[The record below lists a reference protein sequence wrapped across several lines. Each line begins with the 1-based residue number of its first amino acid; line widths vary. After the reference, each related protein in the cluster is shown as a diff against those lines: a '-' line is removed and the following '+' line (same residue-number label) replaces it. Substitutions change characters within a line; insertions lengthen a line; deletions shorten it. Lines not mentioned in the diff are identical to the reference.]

1 MPANGKLTTERMK
14 DRMKKNLKIWPA
26 LLLAAGLLAVTAAA
40 EPVKAQNEDEFMNA
54 IGNNCDEVILENS
67 ISLSDSIV
75 IDYDTVLNLN
85 GNTLA
90 IMNLDICGGAAVTIR
105 NGTISGLKN
114 CSVNI
119 YGSSDAN
126 KPTTVTVEE
135 NSRIN
140 TGSGI
145 RILGVKTEN
154 GEEGTNG
161 SCDVELRGEVMTKR
175 SPCVL
180 VSDKLREAADVTVKI
195 NGAELQS
202 GKETSVKINGC
213 AQVLIDGADI
223 TGTTGI
229 VIRAGVVRI
238 TNSSIKGTGDAIE
251 PAASKDGNT
260 GDGILLE
267 SNAGYPGGMK
277 LQLGEGNTIS
287 STNGYALQCIETG
300 DNPNIRVSKIT
311 VTGGTF
317 SGGSGAVK
325 LSEGIK
331 AAAASPTWK
340 ILSVKGGTFTSSRDE
355 IEPFLAPGRV
365 IDESGTVVSR
375 SITVIPYEAKTEF
388 LSGAGQTV
396 AAGAAA
402 SFRIDLPLADLKA
415 VAVDGIP
422 LDSSRYRAWEGSTC
436 IELTGGLTKTLTE
449 GLHILSVHFDGATVE
464 TTFTVSNMSIQ
475 NPKTGAVDAGG
486 AAVAVAAASLLGAA
500 VLLRKKTGRD

>member
-1 MPANGKLTTERMK
+1 
-14 DRMKKNLKIWPA
+14 MKKNLKIWPA
-26 LLLAAGLLAVTAAA
+26 LLLAAWLLAVTAAA
-40 EPVKAQNEDEFMNA
+40 EPMKVQNEDEFLKA
-54 IGNNCDEVILENS
+54 IDNLCDEVILENT
-67 ISLSDSIV
+67 ILLSGPIV
-75 IDYDTVLNLN
+75 IDHDMVLNLN
-85 GNTLA
+85 GYMLT
-90 IMNLDICGGAAVTIR
+90 IQNLDICGGAAVTIR
-105 NGTISGLKN
+105 NGTIRGLKT
-114 CSVNI
+114 CTVNI
-119 YGSSDAN
+119 YGSSDPN
-126 KPTTVTVEE
+126 KPTTVTAEE
-135 NSRIN
+135 DSLIN
-140 TGSGI
+140 IGGGI
-145 RILGVKTEN
+145 RILGEKTEN

-161 SCDVELRGEVMTKR
+161 SCYVELRGEVMTKR

-180 VSDKLREAADVTVKI
+180 VSDKLREGADVTVKI

-223 TGTTGI
+223 TGATGI
-229 VIRAGVVRI
+229 VMRAGEVSIANSHI
-238 TNSSIKGTGDAIE
+238 TGNGNTGDAILLE
-251 PAASKDGNT
+251 FNT
-260 GDGILLE
+260 GF
-267 SNAGYPGGMK
+267 PGGMK

-287 STNGYALQCIETG
+287 STKGYALRCLGTG

-331 AAAASPTWK
+331 AAAASPTGK
-340 ILSVKGGTFTSSRDE
+340 VLSVKGGTFTSSQDK
-355 IEPFLAPGRV
+355 IELFLERGRV
-365 IDESGTVVSR
+365 IDETGTVVSR
-375 SITVIPYEAKTEF
+375 SITVIPYEAETEF

-436 IELTGGLTKTLTE
+436 IELLGSFTRTLSE
-449 GLHILSVHFDGATVE
+449 GLHTLSVHFDGATAE
-464 TTFTVSNMSIQ
+464 TTFTVSNTSIQ
-475 NPKTGAVDAGG
+475 NPKTGAVGARDTAMVV
-486 AAVAVAAASLLGAA
+486 AAVSVLGAA

>member
-1 MPANGKLTTERMK
+1 
-14 DRMKKNLKIWPA
+14 MKKNLKLWPA
-26 LLLAAGLLAVTAAA
+26 LLLAAWLLAVTAAA
-40 EPVKAQNEDEFMNA
+40 EPVKVKNEDEFLKA
-54 IGNNCDEVILENS
+54 IGNLCDEVILENT
-67 ISLSDSIV
+67 IPLSGPIV
-75 IDYDTVLNLN
+75 IDYDMVLNLN
-85 GNTLA
+85 GYMLT
-90 IMNLDICGGAAVTIR
+90 IQNLDICGGAAVTIR

-114 CSVNI
+114 CTVNI
-119 YGSSDAN
+119 YGSSDPN
-126 KPTTVTVEE
+126 KPTTVTAEE
-135 NSRIN
+135 DSTIDI
-140 TGSGI
+140 GGGI
-145 RILGVKTEN
+145 RILGEKTEN

-161 SCDVELRGEVMTKR
+161 SCYVELRGKVTSKR

-223 TGTTGI
+223 TGATGI
-229 VIRAGVVRI
+229 VMRAGEVSIANSHI
-238 TNSSIKGTGDAIE
+238 TGNGNTGDAI
-251 PAASKDGNT
+251 
-260 GDGILLE
+260 LLE
-267 SNAGYPGGMK
+267 FNAGFPGGMK

-287 STNGYALQCIETG
+287 STSGYALQCLETG
-300 DNPNIRVSKIT
+300 DNPNVRVSKIT

-325 LSEGIK
+325 LSEEIMD
-331 AAAASPTWK
+331 AAASPTGK
-340 ILSVKGGTFTSSRDE
+340 VLSVNGGTFTSSQGE

-365 IDESGTVVSR
+365 IDETGTVVSR
-375 SITVIPYEAKTEF
+375 SITVIPYEAETEF
-388 LSGAGQTV
+388 LSGVGQTV

-436 IELTGGLTKTLTE
+436 IELLGSFTRTLSE
-449 GLHILSVHFDGATVE
+449 GLHTLLVHFDGATAE
-464 TTFTVSNMSIQ
+464 TTFTVSNPSIQ
-475 NPKTGAVDAGG
+475 NPKTGAVGAGDTAMVV
-486 AAVAVAAASLLGAA
+486 AAVSVLGAA

>member
-1 MPANGKLTTERMK
+1 
-14 DRMKKNLKIWPA
+14 MKKNLKLWPA
-26 LLLAAGLLAVTAAA
+26 LLLAAWLLAVTAAA
-40 EPVKAQNEDEFMNA
+40 EPVKVQNEDEFLKA
-54 IGNNCDEVILENS
+54 IGNLCDEVILENT
-67 ISLSDSIV
+67 IPLSGPIV
-75 IDYDTVLNLN
+75 IDYDMVLNLN
-85 GNTLA
+85 GYMLT
-90 IMNLDICGGAAVTIR
+90 IQNLDICGGAAVTIR
-105 NGTISGLKN
+105 NGTISGLKT
-114 CSVNI
+114 CTVNI
-119 YGSSDAN
+119 YGSSDPN
-126 KPTTVTVEE
+126 KPTTVTAEE
-135 NSRIN
+135 DSTIDI
-140 TGSGI
+140 GGGI
-145 RILGVKTEN
+145 RILGEKTEN

-161 SCDVELRGEVMTKR
+161 SCYVELRGKVTSKR

-180 VSDKLREAADVTVKI
+180 VSDKLREGADVTVKI

-213 AQVLIDGADI
+213 EQVLIDGADI

-229 VIRAGVVRI
+229 VMRAGAVRI

-260 GDGILLE
+260 GDAILLE
-267 SNAGYPGGMK
+267 FNAGFPGGMK

-287 STNGYALQCIETG
+287 STKGYALRCLGTG

-325 LSEGIK
+325 LSEEIK
-331 AAAASPTWK
+331 AAAASPTGK
-340 ILSVKGGTFTSSRDE
+340 VLSVKGGTFTSSHGE
-355 IEPFLAPGRV
+355 IEPFLERGRV
-365 IDESGTVVSR
+365 IDETGTVVSR
-375 SITVIPYEAKTEF
+375 SITVIPYEAETEF

-436 IELTGGLTKTLTE
+436 IELLGSFTRTLSE
-449 GLHILSVHFDGATVE
+449 GLHTLLVHFDGATAE
-464 TTFTVSNMSIQ
+464 TTFTVSNPSIQ
-475 NPKTGAVDAGG
+475 NPKTGAVGAGDTAMVV
-486 AAVAVAAASLLGAA
+486 AAVSVLGAA

>member
-1 MPANGKLTTERMK
+1 
-14 DRMKKNLKIWPA
+14 MKKNLKLWPA
-26 LLLAAGLLAVTAAA
+26 LLLAAWLLAVTAAA
-40 EPVKAQNEDEFMNA
+40 EPVKVQNEDEFLKA
-54 IGNNCDEVILENS
+54 IGNLCDEVILENT
-67 ISLSDSIV
+67 IPLSGPIV
-75 IDYDTVLNLN
+75 IDYDMVLNLN
-85 GNTLA
+85 GYTLT
-90 IMNLDICGGAAVTIR
+90 IQNLDICGGAAVTIR
-105 NGTISGLKN
+105 NGTISGQKT
-114 CSVNI
+114 CTVNI
-119 YGSSDAN
+119 YGSSDPN
-126 KPTTVTVEE
+126 KPTTVTAEE
-135 NSRIN
+135 DSTIDI
-140 TGSGI
+140 GGGI
-145 RILGVKTEN
+145 RILGEKTEN

-161 SCDVELRGEVMTKR
+161 SCYVELRGEVMTKR

-180 VSDKLREAADVTVKI
+180 VSDKLREGADVTVKI

-223 TGTTGI
+223 TGATGI
-229 VIRAGVVRI
+229 VMRAGEVSIANSHI
-238 TNSSIKGTGDAIE
+238 TGN
-251 PAASKDGNT
+251 GNT
-260 GDGILLE
+260 GDALLLE
-267 SNAGYPGGMK
+267 FNAGFPGGMK

-287 STNGYALQCIETG
+287 STNGYALRCLETG

-331 AAAASPTWK
+331 AAAASPTGK
-340 ILSVKGGTFTSSRDE
+340 VLSVKGGTFTSSQGE
-355 IEPFLAPGRV
+355 IEPFLERGRV
-365 IDESGTVVSR
+365 IDETGTVVSR
-375 SITVIPYEAKTEF
+375 SITVIPYEAETEF

-436 IELTGGLTKTLTE
+436 IELLGSFTRTLSE
-449 GLHILSVHFDGATVE
+449 GLHTLSVHFDGATAE

>member
-1 MPANGKLTTERMK
+1 
-14 DRMKKNLKIWPA
+14 MKKNLKIWPA
-26 LLLAAGLLAVTAAA
+26 LLAAGLFAVTAAA
-40 EPVKAQNEDEFMNA
+40 EPVKVQNEDGFMNA
-54 IGNNCDEVILENS
+54 IGNNSDEVILENT
-67 ISLSDSIV
+67 IPLSEPIV
-75 IDYDTVLNLN
+75 IDYDMVLNLN
-85 GNTLA
+85 GNMLT
-90 IMNLDICGGAAVTIR
+90 IQNLDICGGAAVTIR

-114 CSVNI
+114 CTVNI
-119 YGSSDAN
+119 YGSSDPN
-126 KPTTVTVEE
+126 KPTTVTAEE
-135 NSRIN
+135 DSTIDI
-140 TGSGI
+140 GGGI
-145 RILGVKTEN
+145 RILGEKTEN

-161 SCDVELRGEVMTKR
+161 SCYVELRGEVMTKR

-223 TGTTGI
+223 TGATGI
-229 VIRAGVVRI
+229 VMRAGEVRI

-260 GDGILLE
+260 GDAILLE
-267 SNAGYPGGMK
+267 FNAGFPGGMK

-287 STNGYALQCIETG
+287 STSGYALQCIGTG
-300 DNPNIRVSKIT
+300 DNTNIRVSKIT

-325 LSEGIK
+325 LSEEIMD
-331 AAAASPTWK
+331 AAASPTWK
-340 ILSVKGGTFTSSRDE
+340 VLSVKGGTFTSSQGE

-365 IDESGTVVSR
+365 IDETGTVVSR
-375 SITVIPYEAKTEF
+375 SITVIPYEAETEF

-436 IELTGGLTKTLTE
+436 IELLGSFTRTLSE
-449 GLHILSVHFDGATVE
+449 GLHTLSVHFDGVTAE
-464 TTFTVSNMSIQ
+464 TTFTVSNPSIQ
-475 NPKTGAVDAGG
+475 NPKTGAVGARDTAMVV
-486 AAVAVAAASLLGAA
+486 AAVSVLGAA

>member
-1 MPANGKLTTERMK
+1 
-14 DRMKKNLKIWPA
+14 MKKNLKLWPA
-26 LLLAAGLLAVTAAA
+26 LLLAAWLLAVTAAA
-40 EPVKAQNEDEFMNA
+40 EPVKVQNEDEFLKA
-54 IGNNCDEVILENS
+54 IGNLCDEVILENT
-67 ISLSDSIV
+67 IPLSGPIV
-75 IDYDTVLNLN
+75 IDYDMVLNLN
-85 GNTLA
+85 GYTLT
-90 IMNLDICGGAAVTIR
+90 IQNLDICGGAAVTIR
-105 NGTISGLKN
+105 NGTISGQKT
-114 CSVNI
+114 CTVNI
-119 YGSSDAN
+119 YGSSDPN
-126 KPTTVTVEE
+126 KPTTVTAEE
-135 NSRIN
+135 DSTIDI
-140 TGSGI
+140 GGGI
-145 RILGVKTEN
+145 RILGEKTEN

-161 SCDVELRGEVMTKR
+161 SCYVELRGKVTSKR

-180 VSDKLREAADVTVKI
+180 VSDKLREGADVTVKI

-287 STNGYALQCIETG
+287 STNGNALQCIETG
-300 DNPNIRVSKIT
+300 DNPNVRISKIT

-325 LSEGIK
+325 LSEEIMD
-331 AAAASPTWK
+331 AAASPTGK
-340 ILSVKGGTFTSSRDE
+340 VLSVKGGTFTSSQDE
-355 IEPFLAPGRV
+355 IEPFLERGRV
-365 IDESGTVVSR
+365 IDETGTVVSR
-375 SITVIPYEAKTEF
+375 SITVIPYEAETEF

-436 IELTGGLTKTLTE
+436 IELLGSFTRTLSE
-449 GLHILSVHFDGATVE
+449 GLHTLSVHFDGATAE
-464 TTFTVSNMSIQ
+464 TTFTVSNPSIQ
-475 NPKTGAVDAGG
+475 NPKTGAVGARDTAMVV
-486 AAVAVAAASLLGAA
+486 AAVSVLGAA

>member
-1 MPANGKLTTERMK
+1 
-14 DRMKKNLKIWPA
+14 MKKNLKLWPA
-26 LLLAAGLLAVTAAA
+26 LLLAAWLLAVTAAA
-40 EPVKAQNEDEFMNA
+40 EPMKVQNEDEFLKA
-54 IGNNCDEVILENS
+54 IDNLCDEVILENT
-67 ISLSDSIV
+67 IPLSGPII
-75 IDYDTVLNLN
+75 IDYDMVLNLN
-85 GNTLA
+85 GYMLT
-90 IMNLDICGGAAVTIR
+90 IQNLDICGGAAVTIR

-114 CSVNI
+114 CTVNI
-119 YGSSDAN
+119 YGSSDPN
-126 KPTTVTVEE
+126 KPTTVTAEE
-135 NSRIN
+135 DSKIDI
-140 TGSGI
+140 GGGI
-145 RILGVKTEN
+145 RILGEKTEN

-161 SCDVELRGEVMTKR
+161 SCYVELRGKVTSKR

-180 VSDKLREAADVTVKI
+180 VSDKLREGADVTVKI

-223 TGTTGI
+223 TGATGI
-229 VIRAGVVRI
+229 VMRAGEVSIANSHI
-238 TNSSIKGTGDAIE
+238 TGNGNTGDAI
-251 PAASKDGNT
+251 
-260 GDGILLE
+260 LLE
-267 SNAGYPGGMK
+267 INAGFPGGIE

-287 STNGYALQCIETG
+287 STNGYALQCIGTG
-300 DNPNIRVSKIT
+300 DNTNIRVSKIT

-317 SGGSGAVK
+317 SGGGGAVK
-325 LSEGIK
+325 LSEEIMD
-331 AAAASPTWK
+331 AAASPTGK
-340 ILSVKGGTFTSSRDE
+340 VLSVKGGTFTSSQDE
-355 IEPFLAPGRV
+355 IEPFLERGRV
-365 IDESGTVVSR
+365 IDETGTVVSR
-375 SITVIPYEAKTEF
+375 SITVIPYEAETEF

-415 VAVDGIP
+415 VVVDGIP

-475 NPKTGAVDAGG
+475 NPKTGAVG
-486 AAVAVAAASLLGAA
+486 ARDTAMVVAAASLLGAA

>member
-1 MPANGKLTTERMK
+1 
-14 DRMKKNLKIWPA
+14 MKKNLKLWPA
-26 LLLAAGLLAVTAAA
+26 LLLAAWLLAVTAAA
-40 EPVKAQNEDEFMNA
+40 EPMKVQNEDEFLKA
-54 IGNNCDEVILENS
+54 IDNLCDEVILES
-67 ISLSDSIV
+67 TILLSGPIV
-75 IDYDTVLNLN
+75 IDHDMVLNLN
-85 GNTLA
+85 GYMLT
-90 IMNLDICGGAAVTIR
+90 IQNLDICGGAAVTIR
-105 NGTISGLKN
+105 NGTIRGLKT
-114 CSVNI
+114 CTVNI
-119 YGSSDAN
+119 YGSSDPN
-126 KPTTVTVEE
+126 KPTTVTAEE
-135 NSRIN
+135 DSTIDI
-140 TGSGI
+140 GGGI
-145 RILGVKTEN
+145 RILGEKTEN

-161 SCDVELRGEVMTKR
+161 SCYVELRGEVMTKR

-180 VSDKLREAADVTVKI
+180 VSDKLREGADVTVKI

-223 TGTTGI
+223 TGATGI
-229 VIRAGVVRI
+229 VMRAGEVSIANSHI
-238 TNSSIKGTGDAIE
+238 TGN
-251 PAASKDGNT
+251 GNT
-260 GDGILLE
+260 GDALLLE
-267 SNAGYPGGMK
+267 FNAGFPGGMK

-287 STNGYALQCIETG
+287 STNGYALRCLETG

-331 AAAASPTWK
+331 AAAASPTGK
-340 ILSVKGGTFTSSRDE
+340 VLSVKGGTFTSSQDE
-355 IEPFLAPGRV
+355 IEPFLERGRV
-365 IDESGTVVSR
+365 IDETGTVVSR
-375 SITVIPYEAKTEF
+375 SITVIPYEAETEF

-436 IELTGGLTKTLTE
+436 IELLGSFTRTLSE
-449 GLHILSVHFDGATVE
+449 GLHTLSVHFDGATAE
-464 TTFTVSNMSIQ
+464 TTFTVSNTSIQ
-475 NPKTGAVDAGG
+475 NPKTGAVGAGDTAMVV
-486 AAVAVAAASLLGAA
+486 AAVSVLGAA

>member
-1 MPANGKLTTERMK
+1 
-14 DRMKKNLKIWPA
+14 MKKNLKLWPA
-26 LLLAAGLLAVTAAA
+26 LLLAVWLLAVTAAA
-40 EPVKAQNEDEFMNA
+40 EPVKVQNEDEFLKA
-54 IGNNCDEVILENS
+54 IGNLCDEVILENT
-67 ISLSDSIV
+67 IPLSGPIV
-75 IDYDTVLNLN
+75 IDYDMVLNLN
-85 GNTLA
+85 GYMLT
-90 IMNLDICGGAAVTIR
+90 IQNLDICGGAAVTIR
-105 NGTISGLKN
+105 NGTISGLKT
-114 CSVNI
+114 CTVNI
-119 YGSSDAN
+119 YGSSDPN
-126 KPTTVTVEE
+126 KPTTVTAEE
-135 NSRIN
+135 DSLIN
-140 TGSGI
+140 TGGGI
-145 RILGVKTEN
+145 RILGEKTEN
-154 GEEGTNG
+154 GEESTNG
-161 SCDVELRGEVMTKR
+161 SCYVELRGKVTSKR

-223 TGTTGI
+223 TGATGI
-229 VIRAGVVRI
+229 VMRAGEVSIANSHI
-238 TNSSIKGTGDAIE
+238 TGN
-251 PAASKDGNT
+251 GNT
-260 GDGILLE
+260 GDALLLE
-267 SNAGYPGGMK
+267 FNAGFPGGMK

-331 AAAASPTWK
+331 AAAASPTGK
-340 ILSVKGGTFTSSRDE
+340 VLSVKGGTFTSSQGE
-355 IEPFLAPGRV
+355 IESFLERGRV
-365 IDESGTVVSR
+365 IDETGTVVSR
-375 SITVIPYEAKTEF
+375 SITVIPYEAETEF

-436 IELTGGLTKTLTE
+436 IELLGSFTRTLSE
-449 GLHILSVHFDGATVE
+449 GLHTLSVHFDGATAE
-464 TTFTVSNMSIQ
+464 TTFTVSNPSIQ
-475 NPKTGAVDAGG
+475 NPKTGAVGAGDTAMVV
-486 AAVAVAAASLLGAA
+486 AAVSVLGAA

>member
-1 MPANGKLTTERMK
+1 
-14 DRMKKNLKIWPA
+14 MKKNLKIWPA
-26 LLLAAGLLAVTAAA
+26 LLLAAWLLAVTAAA
-40 EPVKAQNEDEFMNA
+40 EPMKVQNEDEFLKA
-54 IGNNCDEVILENS
+54 IGNLCDEVILENT
-67 ISLSDSIV
+67 IPLSGPIV
-75 IDYDTVLNLN
+75 IDYDMVLNLN
-85 GNTLA
+85 GYTLT
-90 IMNLDICGGAAVTIR
+90 ITNLDICGGAAVTIR
-105 NGTISGLKN
+105 NGTIRGLKT
-114 CSVNI
+114 CTVNI
-119 YGSSDAN
+119 YGSSDPN
-126 KPTTVTVEE
+126 KPTTVTAEE
-135 NSRIN
+135 DSTIDI
-140 TGSGI
+140 GGGI
-145 RILGVKTEN
+145 RILGEKTEN

-161 SCDVELRGEVMTKR
+161 SCYVELRGEVMTKR

-180 VSDKLREAADVTVKI
+180 VSDKLREGADVTVKI

-223 TGTTGI
+223 TGATGI
-229 VIRAGVVRI
+229 VMRAGEVSIANSHI
-238 TNSSIKGTGDAIE
+238 TGNGNTGDAI
-251 PAASKDGNT
+251 
-260 GDGILLE
+260 LLE
-267 SNAGYPGGMK
+267 FNAGFPGGMK

-287 STNGYALQCIETG
+287 STNGYALQCIGTG
-300 DNPNIRVSKIT
+300 DNTNIRVSKIT

-331 AAAASPTWK
+331 AAAASPTGK
-340 ILSVKGGTFTSSRDE
+340 VLSVNGGTFTSSQGE

-365 IDESGTVVSR
+365 IDETGTVVSR
-375 SITVIPYEAKTEF
+375 SITVIPYEAETEF

-436 IELTGGLTKTLTE
+436 IELLGSFTRTLSE
-449 GLHILSVHFDGATVE
+449 GLHTLLVHFDGATAE
-464 TTFTVSNMSIQ
+464 TTFTVSNPSIQ
-475 NPKTGAVDAGG
+475 NPKTGAVGARDTAMVV
-486 AAVAVAAASLLGAA
+486 AAVSVLGAA

>member
-1 MPANGKLTTERMK
+1 
-14 DRMKKNLKIWPA
+14 MKKNLKIWPA
-26 LLLAAGLLAVTAAA
+26 LLLAAWLLAVTAAA
-40 EPVKAQNEDEFMNA
+40 EPVKVQNEDEFLKA
-54 IGNNCDEVILENS
+54 IDNLCDEVILENT
-67 ISLSDSIV
+67 IPLSGPIV
-75 IDYDTVLNLN
+75 IDYDMVLNLN
-85 GNTLA
+85 GYTLT
-90 IMNLDICGGAAVTIR
+90 IQNLDICGGAAVTIR
-105 NGTISGLKN
+105 NGTISGLKT
-114 CSVNI
+114 CTVNI
-119 YGSSDAN
+119 YGSSDPN
-126 KPTTVTVEE
+126 KPTTVTAEE
-135 NSRIN
+135 DSTIDI
-140 TGSGI
+140 GGGI
-145 RILGVKTEN
+145 RILGEKTEN

-161 SCDVELRGEVMTKR
+161 SCYVELRGKVTSKR

-180 VSDKLREAADVTVKI
+180 VSDKLREAADVMIKI

-223 TGTTGI
+223 TGATGI
-229 VIRAGVVRI
+229 VMRAGEVRI

-260 GDGILLE
+260 GDAILLE
-267 SNAGYPGGMK
+267 FNAGFPGGMK

-287 STNGYALQCIETG
+287 STNGYALRCLETG

-317 SGGSGAVK
+317 SGGGGAVK
-325 LSEGIK
+325 LSEGVK
-331 AAAASPTWK
+331 AGAASPTGK
-340 ILSVKGGTFTSSRDE
+340 VLSVNGGTFTSSLDE
-355 IEPFLAPGRV
+355 IEPFLERGRV
-365 IDESGTVVSR
+365 IDETGTVVSR
-375 SITVIPYEAKTEF
+375 SITVIPYEAETEF

-436 IELTGGLTKTLTE
+436 IELLGSFTRTLSE
-449 GLHILSVHFDGATVE
+449 GLHTLSVHFDGATAE
-464 TTFTVSNMSIQ
+464 TTFTVSNPSIQ
-475 NPKTGAVDAGG
+475 NPKTGAVGAGDTAMVV
-486 AAVAVAAASLLGAA
+486 AAVSVLGAA

>member
-1 MPANGKLTTERMK
+1 MK
-14 DRMKKNLKIWPA
+14 AK
-26 LLLAAGLLAVTAAA
+26 
-40 EPVKAQNEDEFMNA
+40 NEDEFMNA
-54 IGNNCDEVILENS
+54 IGNNCDEIILENS

-114 CSVNI
+114 YSVNI

-161 SCDVELRGEVMTKR
+161 SCYVELRGEVMTKR

-180 VSDKLREAADVTVKI
+180 VSDKLGEAADVTVKI

-223 TGTTGI
+223 TGATGI
-229 VIRAGVVRI
+229 VMRAGEVSIANSHI
-238 TNSSIKGTGDAIE
+238 TGNGNTGDAI
-251 PAASKDGNT
+251 
-260 GDGILLE
+260 LLE
-267 SNAGYPGGMK
+267 FNAGFPGGMK

-287 STNGYALQCIETG
+287 STNGYALQCIETD
-300 DNPNIRVSKIT
+300 DNPSVRVSKIT

-331 AAAASPTWK
+331 AAAASPTGK
-340 ILSVKGGTFTSSRDE
+340 VLSVKGGTFTSSLGE
-355 IEPFLAPGRV
+355 IEPFLERGRV
-365 IDESGTVVSR
+365 IDETGTVVSR
-375 SITVIPYEAKTEF
+375 SITVIPYEAETEF

-422 LDSSRYRAWEGSTC
+422 LDSSRYRAREGSTC
-436 IELTGGLTKTLTE
+436 IELSGSFTRTLSAGQHT
-449 GLHILSVHFDGATVE
+449 LSVHFDGATAE
-464 TTFTVSNMSIQ
+464 TTFTISNTSIQ
-475 NPKTGAVDAGG
+475 NPKTGAVGAGDTAMVV
-486 AAVAVAAASLLGAA
+486 AAVSVLGAA